1 MNFFFQDQGVHKIA
15 KKTCGTFFSIF
26 DVFTSIKELFYK
38 PSEIQL
44 NIYITGTL
52 PGKLKRKIYWALS
65 YTILPPEITK
75 MREIAI
81 LGVLWGSGNQSII
94 LWFL

>member
-1 MNFFFQDQGVHKIA
+1 MQ
-15 KKTCGTFFSIF
+15 KKHVERFFSIF

-52 PGKLKRKIYWALS
+52 PGKLKRKIYWVLS